1 MKNSALS
8 FLFLLLLATITAA
21 AETPG
26 GKKINVLIL
35 TGGHGFKS
43 EPFFKIFSDNPEIVY
58 TTASHAVI
66 PTQPATAYDRED
78 LFNYDVV
85 VLYDSVTNITDAQ
98 KARFLALFEKGIGV
112 VIMHHAY
119 LSYPMWTEYERIAG
133 GKYVYTEEQ
142 RKIGL
147 ASSGYTRA
155 MVEIPVTV
163 PDETHPVAAGLGAF
177 VIRDEHYTNM
187 HMVGEV
193 TPLLKT
199 GDQLLAWSRIEKK
212 SRIVGTI
219 LGHGPT
225 AYEDSHFRKFLAQ
238 SIRWVAGR

>member
-1 MKNSALS
+1 MKNSALC
-8 FLFLLLLATITAA
+8 FLLLLVLTGVASA
-21 AETPG
+21 AEPSS
-26 GKKINVLIL
+26 GKKINVLVL
-35 TGGHGFKS
+35 TGGHGFKA
-43 EPFFKIFSDNPEIVY
+43 EAFFKIFNDNTEIVY

-78 LFNYDVV
+78 LFDYDVV
-85 VLYDSVTNITDAQ
+85 VLYDSAINITDAQ

-119 LSYPMWTEYERIAG
+119 LSYPMWDEYARIAG

-142 RKIGL
+142 RKTGL

-155 MVEIPVTV
+155 MVEIPLTTAG
-163 PDETHPVAAGLGAF
+163 ENHPVTAGLGDF

-199 GDQLLAWSRIEKK
+199 GDQLLAWSRMEKK
-212 SRIVGTI
+212 SRVVGTV

-225 AYEDSHFRKFLAQ
+225 AYEDPHFRKFLAQ